1 VRAYRKRK
9 WTSIAVNMTPLIDV
23 VFLIIIF
30 FIMIMNVTDVL
41 SSKVTLPLA
50 DEAKKSKGLD
60 ELSIIIK
67 TEKLFYIGASQFRL
81 HNLKGILQERY
92 PDPRNHTVQLRADE
106 NVPYET
112 VRRIMQEIAAAG
124 ITRINFSTRI
134 EEFAEDPKN
143 EVLSIKDPS
152 LMVP

>member
-1 VRAYRKRK
+1 MRAYRKRK

-30 FIMIMNVTDVL
+30 FIMIMNVSDVL

-67 TEKLFYIGASQFRL
+67 TEKHFFIGASKFRI
-81 HNLKGILQERY
+81 HDLKEILQERY
-92 PDPRNHTVQLRADE
+92 PDPKNHTVQLRADE
-106 NVPYET
+106 DVPYET
-112 VRRIMQEIAAAG
+112 VRRIMQEVAAAG

-134 EEFAEDPKN
+134 EEFGEEPQKGL
-143 EVLSIKDPS
+143 ESKVETK
-152 LMVP
+152 